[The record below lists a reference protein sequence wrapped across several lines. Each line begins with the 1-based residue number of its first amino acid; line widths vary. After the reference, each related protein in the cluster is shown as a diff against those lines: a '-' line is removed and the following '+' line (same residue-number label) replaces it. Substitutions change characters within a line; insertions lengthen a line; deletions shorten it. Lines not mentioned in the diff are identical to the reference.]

1 MLGLPQTGVA
11 RPGRDER
18 RLVER
23 VLRHWTQLAARR
35 RFPRVNEIDRW
46 MTGDDRANCVL
57 IAVQSPVELS
67 HFSAVGENLAVALCL
82 GTRWRACSYHICRG
96 SCRPDAASSSRAG
109 QRFEGCRSS
118 IAARCSRYPKTA
130 TRSTMCWAR
139 RTIAPCPRTMRR
151 VRSSFGRIGFRPRVP
166 VRKPFLRR
174 VCAGWVPPAAL
185 PSVIGGPGSD
195 FIGSTTERGSGTR

>member
-11 RPGRDER
+11 RAGRDER

-67 HFSAVGENLAVALCL
+67 HFSAVGENLAVALCPGNTL
-82 GTRWRACSYHICRG
+82 AGVLLSHLPWV
-96 SCRPDAASSSRAG
+96 ASS
-109 QRFEGCRSS
+109 
-118 IAARCSRYPKTA
+118 RCSLIVEGGA
-130 TRSTMCWAR
+130 TLRGVPILYRGALLPLSEDGD
-139 RTIAPCPRTMRR
+139 TIDHVLGAATHR
-151 VRSSFGRIGFRPRVP
+151 
-166 VRKPFLRR
+166 
-174 VCAGWVPPAAL
+174 AL
-185 PSVIGGPGSD
+185 PADDAPSAQLIRTHRV
-195 FIGSTTERGSGTR
+195 